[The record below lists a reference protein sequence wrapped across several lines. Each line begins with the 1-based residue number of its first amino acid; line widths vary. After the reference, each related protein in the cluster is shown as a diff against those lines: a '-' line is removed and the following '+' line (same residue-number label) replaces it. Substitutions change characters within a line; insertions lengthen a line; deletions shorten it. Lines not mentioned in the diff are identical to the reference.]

1 MSPRTDSRVSEVT
14 SLLDGTPRSRIL
26 IARARRAPVGV
37 APHASTCRVA
47 PSKSRKRVIA
57 RCRPSTSFTETEP
70 AVPTGRG
77 DRDTFAPFT
86 QPNRRAPRATR
97 SRPTGGTARTS
108 RRGTPEGQSPENG
121 ERRGCQG
128 PCAGNCTHLPWSTG
142 ARASGPGLVPG
153 GSSRMSPGGAGRH
166 RLVQPHHTY
175 AGRARKAD
183 NSVPRRSFRGVP
195 GAEPALP
202 PPGARRRS
210 GPARGQAHGARRGG
224 QRLPLRDVRR
234 PGRALITTRF

>member
-1 MSPRTDSRVSEVT
+1 MAGPTIRHADLYASKVCGRCLPDSAHSAKSMTPRTDRRVSAVT

-26 IARARRAPVGV
+26 MARARRAPVGV
-37 APHASTCRVA
+37 APHASICRVA

-86 QPNRRAPRATR
+86 QPNRRASRATR

-128 PCAGNCTHLPWSTG
+128 PCAGNCTHLPWSRG
-142 ARASGPGLVPG
+142 ARASGPGLLPG
-153 GSSRMSPGGAGRH
+153 GSSRVLLVVAGRH
-166 RLVQPHHTY
+166 RLASTSPHPVSYTHLT
-175 AGRARKAD
+175 
-183 NSVPRRSFRGVP
+183 
-195 GAEPALP
+195 L
-202 PPGARRRS
+202 
-210 GPARGQAHGARRGG
+210 
-224 QRLPLRDVRR
+224 
-234 PGRALITTRF
+234 